1 MNLSLRNKVLLAVGI
16 SGILFIASLSAV
28 VGYRVYIFIESHS
41 LELANKTSKE
51 VAKELEK
58 YIEIPINRLQTLSDT
73 LNKTRPDRNGFNE
86 IIRKMKEDNSEYI
99 ATYGIF
105 EPYLYDGRDDEFQY
119 AAIQDHDRNGRF
131 IPYWTKTKEGKLQV
145 EPNHSFEEDN
155 QTTQYYHYPKKNLK
169 PFITEPYKY
178 EIKSRNESVF
188 MISLTSPVL
197 DNNGK
202 FIGVVGLDLALN
214 GIQEYIKSMN
224 LEDSYIVVYSDEGRV
239 ISAKKE
245 EHIGLPIEET
255 TNSKEIIEIIK
266 NKKEAHL
273 LRESGSTKQT
283 VLTYAMPI
291 HFKNSNLIWMI
302 SVNIPRTRFI
312 QEIKNIFYWLIGVG
326 LILSILFL
334 IGTYLVAGNI
344 LRFIEKITYIT
355 SEMGKG
361 NLAVDISIKRQDE
374 LGLIP
379 IALSKMNSNM
389 QEAAS
394 NIKTSCEDLSDIS
407 SSLRKIST
415 EGSDSARTS
424 AASSEEIA
432 AAIKYIVDSFEM
444 VAEQIE
450 TQNLDIQN
458 LDKSMQSLGE
468 MITNVSKQMNE
479 SLRNMDKISD
489 VAKIGHSSLQN
500 TSEEIEKIHRSSIEM
515 QKFLAIII
523 AISKQINLLSLN
535 AAIEAARA
543 GEAGKG
549 FAVVAE
555 EVAKLAAQTNR
566 SIGEIKI
573 LIESNQVSASSG
585 IVSTTKSIES
595 VKEITSHI
603 TNVRSHL
610 KDVDNF
616 FYSLTEL
623 NRSTLKD
630 YENIRKISE
639 RVRAAS
645 IEEKEGILEIHAA
658 VSEIT
663 MNILS
668 QSSLTEELSLKI
680 EDLLKISENL
690 NCLSSA
696 INGISEA

>member
-1 MNLSLRNKVLLAVGI
+1 MMQLSLRNKVLTAVGI
-16 SGILFIASLSAV
+16 SGILFIVSLSAI
-28 VGYRVYIFIESHS
+28 VGYRVYLFVESHS

-58 YIEIPINRLQTLSDT
+58 YIEVPVSKIQTLSNA
-73 LNKTRPDRNGFNE
+73 LSKTRPDREGFNA
-86 IIRKMKEDNSEYI
+86 IIRKMKVENEEYI

-105 EPYLYDGRDDEFQY
+105 EPYLYDGRDGEFQY
-119 AAIQDHDRNGRF
+119 AASQDHDRNGRF
-131 IPYWTKTKEGKLQV
+131 IPYWTKAKEGNLQV

-178 EIKSRNESVF
+178 EIKSRKESVF
-188 MISLTSPVL
+188 MISLTSPVA

-202 FIGVVGLDLALN
+202 FIGVVGIDLALS

-224 LEDSYIVVYSDEGRV
+224 LEDTYIVVYSEKGRV

-255 TNSKEIIEIIK
+255 TNSKEIIEIIR

-291 HFKNSNLIWMI
+291 HFKNSDLVWMV

-334 IGTYLVAGNI
+334 IGTYLFAGNI
-344 LRFIEKITYIT
+344 LLFIEKITYIT
-355 SEMGKG
+355 TEMGKG
-361 NLAVDISIKRQDE
+361 NLSVEIDIKRQDE

-379 IALSKMNSNM
+379 ISLSRMNSNM
-389 QEAAS
+389 LETAS
-394 NIKTSCEDLSDIS
+394 NIKKSCENLSNIS
-407 SSLRKIST
+407 NSLQKIST
-415 EGSDSARTS
+415 EGADSARTS

-432 AAIKYIVDSFEM
+432 AAIKHVVDSFEM
-444 VAEQIE
+444 VAEQIG

-458 LDKSMQSLGE
+458 LHKSMQSLGE
-468 MITNVSKQMNE
+468 MITNVSKQMIE
-479 SLRNMDKISD
+479 SLRNMDKISE
-489 VAKIGHSSLQN
+489 VAKIGQSSLQN

-555 EVAKLAAQTNR
+555 EIAKLAAQTNR

-585 IVSTTKSIES
+585 IVTTTKSIES
-595 VKEITSHI
+595 VKEITSHLEG
-603 TNVRSHL
+603 VKSHL

-616 FYSLTEL
+616 FYSLAEL

-639 RVRAAS
+639 LVRTAS
-645 IEEKEGILEIHAA
+645 LEEKEGILEIHAA

-663 MNILS
+663 KNILS
-668 QSSLTEELSLKI
+668 QSSLTEELSLKM

-690 NCLSSA
+690 NEVASYYKT
-696 INGISEA
+696 